1 MVDLQ
6 LVFERPYVQ
15 AVITSAGRPLYFY
28 TSLYLLVLEAAF
40 ALGGF
45 SRHQQCC
52 TVMIRG

>member
-1 MVDLQ
+1 MVDTL
-6 LVFERPYVQ
+6 LVFERPFVQ

-28 TSLYLLVLEAAF
+28 TSLYLLALVAALV
-40 ALGGF
+40 LGGF